1 MNNKFKRTMLRL
13 IIWVGIVGAIVII
26 LLGLLGIMMWVA
38 A

>member
-1 MNNKFKRTMLRL
+1 MINKFERTMLRL
-13 IIWVGIVGAIVII
+13 IIWVGIIGAIVMV